1 MMKLS
6 RRLLCL
12 IGIAVVAACGS
23 PAGGSKSAAAG
34 AEEEKILNVYSWLDY
49 IAPDTVA
56 NFEKE
61 TGIKVRYDMYDNNEV
76 LETKLLTGHT
86 QYDVVVPTGAFFER
100 QRLAGIYRKLD
111 KSALPNLR
119 NADPEILRMLRVY
132 DPGNEY
138 AIPYMY
144 ATTGLGYD
152 VGQVR
157 ARLGATVPDGWA
169 LLFDPANAAKLKD
182 CGIAIVDS
190 EMDVFESAMIYLGR
204 DPNRLDAKDVA
215 DASAVLM
222 KIRPYIRY
230 IDPAQYISD
239 LANGSICLVLGWS
252 GDVEQASNRATEAKT
267 GVKVAYSLP
276 REGAVI
282 TVDMMAIPADAPHP
296 RNAELW
302 MNYLM
307 RPAVMAAITNF
318 IRYPNG
324 YLGSMPWVLD
334 SVKQDQAIYPAPAMR
349 ARLVVTKAVP
359 LDYSR
364 LVTREWTRF
373 RTGD

>member
-1 MMKLS
+1 
-6 RRLLCL
+6 
-12 IGIAVVAACGS
+12 
-23 PAGGSKSAAAG
+23 
-34 AEEEKILNVYSWLDY
+34 
-49 IAPDTVA
+49 
-56 NFEKE
+56 
-61 TGIKVRYDMYDNNEV
+61 
-76 LETKLLTGHT
+76 
-86 QYDVVVPTGAFFER
+86 VVVPTGAFFER

-152 VGQVR
+152 VGQVQ

-204 DPNRLDAKDVA
+204 DPNRLDPKDVA

-276 REGAVI
+276 RQGAVI

-324 YLGSMPWVLD
+324 YSGSMPWVLD